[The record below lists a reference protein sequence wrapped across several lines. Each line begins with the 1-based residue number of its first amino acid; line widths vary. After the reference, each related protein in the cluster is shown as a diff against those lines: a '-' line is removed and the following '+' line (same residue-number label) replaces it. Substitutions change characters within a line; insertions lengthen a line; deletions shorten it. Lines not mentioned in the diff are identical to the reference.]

1 MNEVSVLPSSEIQR
15 KRPVRGKS
23 LWVYAWQ
30 RFSRN
35 KKGMICLAII
45 LILYGAGIFAPLVAP
60 YAYDQQDLGNTLKPP
75 GWQHPFGTDR
85 LGRDVLSRVIYGVRT
100 TVIVTVAAMLAGG
113 LLLGIALGLIS
124 GYFGRVVDNAI
135 MRVGEVFL
143 AFPDI
148 LLVLLIAATVKPRV
162 TEWLRGVETTV
173 GVQGIVRSGL
183 VDYLVVFGALA
194 IVSWVGMA
202 RVVRGQVFTMKESQ
216 YVMAARALGASHWR
230 IIFRHIFPNILPPI
244 IVMVSVGMGS
254 IAGSEVILS
263 WLGLGVQPPVPS
275 LGVMIFD
282 NGDISI
288 LRTTPHLL
296 LFPVITVALIIFSF
310 NLLGDALNDA
320 LNPRTR

>member
-1 MNEVSVLPSSEIQR
+1 MLSTNGEGKKSG
-15 KRPVRGKS
+15 PVRGRS
-23 LWVYAWQ
+23 LWSYAAQ
-30 RFSRN
+30 RFMRN
-35 KKGMICLAII
+35 KKGMVCLAII

-60 YAYDQQDLGNTLKPP
+60 FDYDQQNLGNTLQSP
-75 GWQHPFGTDR
+75 GWEHPFGTDR
-85 LGRDVLSRVIYGVRT
+85 LGRDVFSRIIYGIRT
-100 TVIVTVAAMLAGG
+100 TVIVTVAAMSAGG

-124 GYFGRVVDNAI
+124 GYFGRLVDSII
-135 MRVGEVFL
+135 MRIGEVFL

-148 LLVLLIAATVKPRV
+148 LLVILITATLKPRV
-162 TEWLRGVETTV
+162 TAWFQGFEDTIGVE
-173 GVQGIVRSGL
+173 GLVRSGF

-202 RVVRGQVFTMKESQ
+202 RVVRGQALSLKESQ
-216 YVMAARALGASHWR
+216 YVTAARALGASHLR
-230 IIFRHIFPNILPPI
+230 IILRHILPNILPQI

-288 LRTTPHLL
+288 LRTTPYLL
-296 LFPVITVALIIFSF
+296 LFPVVTVAIIIFAF

-320 LNPRTR
+320 LNPKSR